1 MDFYDD
7 FEIDSSL
14 DVALADDFLTSI
26 EEDEAVE
33 KSVFDEDI
41 DCDDDEDEDDYDE
54 DYDHYAF
61 DPKAYLKDHA
71 TIELVNEILDEK
83 GVSDEER
90 QTELYYFNRIN
101 YLQGDSPLPVKL
113 TRLIL
118 GETTMEQYYIDYY
131 KSIDTPDVD
140 TSALDMSIED
150 LLD

>member
-14 DVALADDFLTSI
+14 DIALADDFLASI
-26 EEDEAVE
+26 EEDEAQE
-33 KSVFDEDI
+33 ESSY
-41 DCDDDEDEDDYDE
+41 DDEDSDDYTE
-54 DYDHYAF
+54 SSDYEYTPTIQTI
-61 DPKAYLKDHA
+61 DPKAYLKDYA

-83 GVSDEER
+83 GVSGEVR
-90 QTELYYFNRIN
+90 QTELYYFKRIN

-113 TRLIL
+113 TILIL
-118 GETTMEQYYIDYY
+118 GETTMEQYYNDYY
-131 KSIDTPDVD
+131 KAYDTQDID